1 MVFYRHYINI
11 KYNIKPRTSNTY
23 MKQTAINL
31 SVTVAV
37 KD

>member
-1 MVFYRHYINI
+1 MALYRYCINI
-11 KYNIKPRTSNTY
+11 KYNIKPRTFNTY